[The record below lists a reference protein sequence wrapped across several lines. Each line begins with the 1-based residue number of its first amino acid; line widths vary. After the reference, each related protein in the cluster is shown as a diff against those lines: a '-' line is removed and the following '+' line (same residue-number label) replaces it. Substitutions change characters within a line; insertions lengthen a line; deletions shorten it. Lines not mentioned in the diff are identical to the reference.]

1 MFLLTLYTI
10 SMRILPPVLLT
21 FLMDSQ
27 GEFVAQSRASCVG
40 GHFLYSHNHNVSF
53 ISDDE

>member
-1 MFLLTLYTI
+1 MG
-10 SMRILPPVLLT
+10 MRILPPVLHT
-21 FLMDSQ
+21 SLMDLQ